1 MFERPETRSP
11 DDLTVVVVSLVG
23 GAALKA
29 CLTALA
35 CQADRIVVVGRGASD
50 TADDAKT
57 PVPVLRMKALVAA
70 RTPYVAFIEDTAV
83 PGADWRRGLSAA
95 FAMDGTAAVAG
106 PITISP
112 SLSSRGLALGLSEY
126 ARFSPKEMK
135 QDPASGLPG
144 LAFAVA
150 RDAVLPL
157 LDDQTGG
164 LIEGDLFRCLM
175 ETGKTVRTSDAMSV
189 CYAAEHEQGARL
201 RTRFQHGRLFAGR
214 RFPKA
219 LLVRRLGHAAGC
231 LLLPAAMIH
240 RTLRDRPQG
249 LKVWP
254 GAVLW
259 LCLLSTAWSA
269 GEFTGYLTGSV
280 GDAAESWI

>member
-1 MFERPETRSP
+1 MFDRPEDAPP

-23 GAALKA
+23 GAALEA

-35 CQADRIVVVGRGASD
+35 RQAARIVVVGRGAPEAVD
-50 TADDAKT
+50 HAKAS
-57 PVPVLRMKALVAA
+57 VPVLRMNALLAA
-70 RTPYVAFIEDTAV
+70 QTPYVAFIEDTAV
-83 PGADWRRGLSAA
+83 PDAGWRRGLSAA
-95 FAMDGTAAVAG
+95 LAMDGTAAVAG
-106 PITISP
+106 PIIISP
-112 SLSSRGLALGLSEY
+112 HLSPRGRALGLSEY
-126 ARFSPKEMK
+126 ARFSPTEMK
-135 QDPASGLPG
+135 QAPASGLPG

-150 RDAVLPL
+150 REDVLPL
-157 LDDQTGG
+157 LDKQTGG
-164 LIEGDLFRCLM
+164 LIEADLFHRLI

-219 LLVRRLGHAAGC
+219 LLGHRLGYAAGA
-231 LLLPAAMIH
+231 LFLPLVMI
-240 RTLRDRPQG
+240 RRALRNPPQG
-249 LKVWP
+249 LNVWP
-254 GAVLW
+254 GVVLW

-280 GDAAESWI
+280 GDAAESWT